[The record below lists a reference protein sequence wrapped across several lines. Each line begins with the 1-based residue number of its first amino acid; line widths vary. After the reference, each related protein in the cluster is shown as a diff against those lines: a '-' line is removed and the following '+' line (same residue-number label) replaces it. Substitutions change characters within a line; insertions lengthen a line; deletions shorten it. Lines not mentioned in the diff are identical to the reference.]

1 MACSVNLTELK
12 VAAEVWH
19 EDGAITQKN
28 MEDQQLSMLRK
39 RLREMILAEKAA

>member
-1 MACSVNLTELK
+1 LDPKQVFSQSVL
-12 VAAEVWH
+12 A
-19 EDGAITQKN
+19 DGAITQKN

>member
-1 MACSVNLTELK
+1 MFSQSVL
-12 VAAEVWH
+12 A
-19 EDGAITQKN
+19 DGAITQKN